1 MTQKK
6 QPLWT
11 GQLNINAETT
21 EEMVLQQ
28 LCETFNHSPFFKH
41 NAMQMRVINQRIEG
55 YIDMQPF
62 LIGNIAYQI
71 LHGGVAATLLD
82 SVGGI
87 CAMAELYK
95 HSTQESHHDAL
106 QKISRLATLDMRIDY
121 LVAGKGAYFIA
132 SAEVLR
138 MGKKSCTM
146 RMNLVNNDQQLIATA
161 IASYAY

>member
-1 MTQKK
+1 MTQKN

-11 GQLNINAETT
+11 GQLNIDAETT
-21 EEMVLQQ
+21 DEMVFHQ
-28 LCETFNHSPFFKH
+28 LCEAFNYSPFFKH
-41 NAMQMRVINQRIEG
+41 NAMQMRVVNQHIEG

-62 LIGNIAYQI
+62 LIGNVAYQI

-87 CAMAELYK
+87 CAMAALYK
-95 HSTQESHHDAL
+95 CSTQETHADAL
-106 QKISRLATLDMRIDY
+106 HKISRLATLDLRIDY
-121 LVAGKGAYFIA
+121 LAAGKGAYFVA
-132 SAEVLR
+132 TAEVLR

-146 RMNLVNNDQQLIATA
+146 RMNLLNNEQLLIATA